1 MDTIIWGNLERLVIL
16 IKTQRKNEELI
27 QDEKPHLDF
36 FIPGTSPSPPY
47 CVPKKKSEDK
57 ETAACCNQEM
67 QFRQKQAEDSRDV
80 YGF

>member
-16 IKTQRKNEELI
+16 IKAQRKNEELI
-27 QDEKPHLDF
+27 QDEKPHLDL

-57 ETAACCNQEM
+57 ELQLIATKKCTS
-67 QFRQKQAEDSRDV
+67 RQKQAEDSGDV